1 MQSVYRTKRVWL
13 DATDAA
19 AVREGE
25 EVTLMDWGNAVVE
38 RLEVGPDGAI
48 AAAHGRLHLDG
59 SVKATRLKLTWLP
72 DDPRRDGRGGMQGV
86 AGGLGGGTP
95 ARPPPPLPPTPPP
108 DPQLGGGGGPT
119 CLRGKGAHAAPPG
132 HPQPAHPAHPPT
144 PPTPPT
150 LLTPLTPLTLVDFGD
165 LLTKRKLDE
174 GDDVA
179 DFANPASKSEEAALG
194 DPGVA
199 ALPAGSH
206 LQLERVGYFRV
217 DVAAGSGQ
225 RAVLFRVPEG
235 KKAGGVG
242 GKAPPPGAAA

>member
-1 MQSVYRTKRVWL
+1 
-13 DATDAA
+13 
-19 AVREGE
+19 
-25 EVTLMDWGNAVVE
+25 MDWGNAVVE

-95 ARPPPPLPPTPPP
+95 ARPPPPLPPTQPPLHPPP
-108 DPQLGGGGGPT
+108 S
-119 CLRGKGAHAAPPG
+119 A
-132 HPQPAHPAHPPT
+132 
-144 PPTPPT
+144 
-150 LLTPLTPLTLVDFGD
+150 PLTPLTLVDFGD